1 MTRIYHVVRFKSGSA
16 YVLFDGCNWNCS
28 FCVWRKVTRWS
39 LCLPLKTRRRLD
51 SIWKAGRVR
60 YLSVDE
66 VANLLKNAEVTTA
79 FLGGGEPTLDPELKT
94 LMRALRREGINPWI
108 VTNGENLDD
117 EMVGLAE
124 GATFSIKALD
134 DELHR
139 RITGVSN
146 RRAIE
151 NFRSY
156 AGTGKLVAE
165 TVFVP
170 GLVECDEIERIARF
184 VASITPEMRLRID
197 PLVQGANI
205 EKVDECIERVREI
218 LPKTDRIR
226 VKGSIEPPEILYP
239 EVRRW
244 ERR

>member
-1 MTRIYHVVRFKSGSA
+1 MRVYHIVKFRSGSA

-39 LCLPLKTRRRLD
+39 LCLPDEAKKRLD
-51 SIWKAGRVR
+51 TLWERGVR

-66 VANLLKNAEVTTA
+66 TVELLNDSKVKTA
-79 FLGGGEPTLDPELKT
+79 FLGGGEPTLDPELKA
-94 LMRALRREGINPWI
+94 LMRVLRREGIKPWL

-124 GATFSIKALD
+124 GITFSIKALN

-146 RRAIE
+146 GRALE
-151 NFRSY
+151 NFKRY

-165 TVFVP
+165 SVFAP
-170 GLVECDEIERIARF
+170 GLVECDEIERIAHF
-184 VASITPEMRLRID
+184 VASIDPGMALRID
-197 PLVQGANI
+197 PLVQGADL
-205 EKVDECIERVREI
+205 ERVDECIERVKRV
-218 LPKTDRIR
+218 LPGTGRIR
-226 VKGSIEPPEILYP
+226 VRGNVEPPEVLYP
-239 EVRRW
+239 EV
-244 ERR
+244 